1 MAGLLEFRIIKLPA
15 RRAALPIERSARPA
29 RQRCTPRTQWSHGT
43 IMVTPPKTPANDG
56 LSPLTRAILISS
68 GLLALGLV
76 VALSLPMGSSSTSG
90 PAPAR
95 PEPVLTA
102 ENAAELCWR
111 LFEEPKEYMDGDAKR
126 RRWDLRAESCRKAYD
141 ADPANPELK
150 VAVARNLP
158 YAQKAEAIAM
168 LREAAAQGSAAAYY
182 EIYEHHRSWDRGD
195 LDKPRLVTRA
205 DAAEALRKA
214 AELGHLPAM
223 RTLVGRLENGDIV
236 KRDVVAARYWAE
248 RIVAHPER
256 DANQAGDMLSLG
268 SLLASSD
275 KPDERARGVAILER
289 LDAPARYLYGAKR
302 ELALAIRKQ
311 DPVRARALLEEA
323 RRPDP
328 GGALVPL
335 AEMLI
340 AGEGGPADPKRA
352 LSMLTGKSDSWFPIV
367 EGASQ
372 SWMAKGML
380 GRLTLEGKLVPRDV
394 PEAVKLLDSASSY
407 DFDARMLVLRL
418 LAEYPETQVRHPK
431 QTLYYAVEAAELDEP
446 GAMKLLIDLKL
457 SANAQFQDRP
467 GACKLIETAASRGDQ
482 GLNQNLDQG
491 LDQGLA
497 ERLAECR
504 RS

>member
-1 MAGLLEFRIIKLPA
+1 
-15 RRAALPIERSARPA
+15 
-29 RQRCTPRTQWSHGT
+29 
-43 IMVTPPKTPANDG
+43 MVTPPKTSAKDS
-56 LSPLTRAILISS
+56 LSPMTRAIVISS

-76 VALSLPMGSSSTSG
+76 IALSLPTGSSNTSR
-90 PAPAR
+90 PEPAR
-95 PEPVLTA
+95 PEPVLTT
-102 ENAAELCWR
+102 ENAAELCR
-111 LFEEPKEYMDGDAKR
+111 SLFEEPKEYIDGDAKR

-141 ADPANPELK
+141 ADPTNLELK

-168 LREAAAQGSAAAYY
+168 LREAASQGSAAAYY

-195 LDKPRLVTRA
+195 LDKPQLVTRA
-205 DAAEALRKA
+205 EAAEALRKA
-214 AELGHLPAM
+214 AELGHLPAA
-223 RTLVGRLENGDIV
+223 RTLVGRLENGNIV
-236 KRDVVAARYWAE
+236 KRDIVAARYWAE
-248 RIVAHPER
+248 RVVANPAR
-256 DANQAGDMLSLG
+256 DSNQAGDLLSLG
-268 SLLASSD
+268 SLLAASD
-275 KPDERARGVAILER
+275 KPDERARGLDILER
-289 LDAPARYLYGAKR
+289 LNASGNYLYGAKR

-328 GGALVPL
+328 GGAIVPL

-352 LSMLTGKSDSWFPIV
+352 LSMLTGKSDSWLPMA
-367 EGASQ
+367 EGASN

-380 GRLTLEGKLVPRDV
+380 GRLTLEGRLVPRNV
-394 PEAVKLLDSASSY
+394 QEAVNLIDRASSY
-407 DFDARMLVLRL
+407 DFEARMQVLRL
-418 LAEYPETQVRHPK
+418 LAEYPETQVSHPK
-431 QTLYYAVEAAELDEP
+431 QTLYYAMEAAELDEP

-467 GACKLIETAASRGDQ
+467 GACKLIETAVSRG
-482 GLNQNLDQG
+482 
-491 LDQGLA
+491 DQGLA